1 MKSSGSRQS
10 RFSAPCRSPCGERGL
25 KYCSPDNK
33 GQRSASL
40 PVLGAWIEMYLWQ
53 EMTAGNR
60 SLPVRGAW
68 IEMPTV
74 TRQPPHMPVSLPVRG
89 AWIEIGTN
97 PPHTTIWRCRS
108 PCGERGLKLLYAR
121 AARHGKAASLPV
133 RGAWIEISSNQTRR
147 RSSSLSLPV
156 RGAWI
161 EITICAR
168 CKARKSSRSPCGER
182 GLKFA
187 KSTNVGLRSRRSP
200 CGERGLKCPYHKM
213 RTNTRL
219 VAPRAGSVD

>member
-1 MKSSGSRQS
+1 MLCIRTLTARSRSPCGERGLKSSGSRQS

-108 PCGERGLKLLYAR
+108 PCGERGLKSHPTKPGEG
-121 AARHGKAASLPV
+121 RH
-133 RGAWIEISSNQTRR
+133 
-147 RSSSLSLPV
+147 
-156 RGAWI
+156 
-161 EITICAR
+161 
-168 CKARKSSRSPCGER
+168 PC
-182 GLKFA
+182 
-187 KSTNVGLRSRRSP
+187 RSP
-200 CGERGLKCPYHKM
+200 CGERGLKCPP
-213 RTNTRL
+213 RGESGCCAV

>member
-1 MKSSGSRQS
+1 M
-10 RFSAPCRSPCGERGL
+10 

-161 EITICAR
+161 EMSPAGGVGVLCS
-168 CKARKSSRSPCGER
+168 CRSPCGER
-182 GLKFA
+182 GLKYRGGR
-187 KSTNVGLRSRRSP
+187 TRSCPRRSLP
-200 CGERGLKCPYHKM
+200 VRGAWIEILFASIPGAKPLSLPVRGAWIEMPVRPAM
-213 RTNTRL
+213 RDRVA

>member
-108 PCGERGLKLLYAR
+108 PCGERGLKSATKLECY
-121 AARHGKAASLPV
+121 
-133 RGAWIEISSNQTRR
+133 EI
-147 RSSSLSLPV
+147 
-156 RGAWI
+156 
-161 EITICAR
+161 
-168 CKARKSSRSPCGER
+168 KARRSPCGER